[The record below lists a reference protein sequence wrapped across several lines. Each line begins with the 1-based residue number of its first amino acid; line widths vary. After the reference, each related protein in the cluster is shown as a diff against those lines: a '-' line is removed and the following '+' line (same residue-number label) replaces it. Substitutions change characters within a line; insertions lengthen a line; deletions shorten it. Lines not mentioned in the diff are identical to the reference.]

1 MNVIDITKDY
11 LELLLAKKD
20 IESMLYEKEEISEDF
35 SIGDFIKYL
44 NFGTHIYFVN
54 PQKIYPY
61 KIVKTKTNEYLFILN
76 NDNNI
81 SFEPLFENL
90 ESIKYDYSQLTR
102 LNQYQVAERELMNTP
117 HFIINEEL
125 YFDLRD
131 KN

>member
-1 MNVIDITKDY
+1 MKQIF
-11 LELLLAKKD
+11 L
-20 IESMLYEKEEISEDF
+20 
-35 SIGDFIKYL
+35 
-44 NFGTHIYFVN
+44 
-54 PQKIYPY
+54 
-61 KIVKTKTNEYLFILN
+61 TNEYLFILN
-76 NDNNI
+76 HEGV
-81 SFEPLFENL
+81 SFAPLYDML

>member
-1 MNVIDITKDY
+1 MNIIDITKDY
-11 LELLLAKKD
+11 LELLMAKKD
-20 IESMLYEKEEISEDF
+20 IESMLYEKEEITEDF

-44 NFGTHIYFVN
+44 NFGTHIYYVN
-54 PQKIYPY
+54 PQKLYPY

-76 NDNNI
+76 HAGI
-81 SFEPLFENL
+81 SFAPLHDML